1 MSPCRL
7 LVLRHGQ
14 SEWNAA
20 RRWQGQADIDLTDL
34 GREQARRAAER
45 LTGFAVIASSDMK
58 RARETASIIAAVT
71 GAELTEPDP
80 RLRETDVGE
89 WQGLTHDEIESQW
102 PGYLD
107 AHRRPP
113 SFEPDSAI
121 VSRVSAAFSDIA
133 ARHPGGEV
141 LVVSH
146 AGVLRVMR
154 RHLGVA
160 DQRIAN
166 LGGSH
171 FTVHGSG
178 ASVRV
183 EAGELVDML
192 EHGEVGEEL

>member
-89 WQGLTHDEIESQW
+89 
-102 PGYLD
+102 
-107 AHRRPP
+107 
-113 SFEPDSAI
+113 
-121 VSRVSAAFSDIA
+121 
-133 ARHPGGEV
+133 
-141 LVVSH
+141 
-146 AGVLRVMR
+146 
-154 RHLGVA
+154 
-160 DQRIAN
+160 
-166 LGGSH
+166 
-171 FTVHGSG
+171 
-178 ASVRV
+178 
-183 EAGELVDML
+183 
-192 EHGEVGEEL
+192 